1 MSTIQPEFS
10 DFVLFRRSVNIP
22 VDHVC
27 KVNADVQRGH
37 QVDFTMVSA
46 HPSCQNSHL
55 IVI

>member
-37 QVDFTMVSA
+37 RVDFTMVSA